1 VRRRLILSATS
12 SLLLGA
18 CTGGASHLSV
28 RGQEPVPSSLGPATG
43 TRLISFTTSEGTNL
57 SFDLSPDGRWIVLDL
72 LGQLW
77 RIPAGGGQATALTDA
92 VGDAA
97 EDVDPSVSPDGSW
110 IAFQGDRNGVEGL
123 WLMPAG
129 GGVPRLLTGT
139 EASVR
144 VRWKTYFRPAWS
156 RHGRQ
161 IAFLRDGRVFLYQ
174 VDRDSTTPLA
184 LHDPPQGVL
193 QHVDWLPD
201 GRLLVFVRSGQ
212 TSGVLWLVEPATGR
226 GTQAPVGQ
234 LPSVIAPASSPDG
247 SRIAYFAEDD
257 EGVPQLWVR
266 PILGGEPVRVT
277 DQRDVLPSRVRWAAD
292 GDELLYVASGRVWRV
307 TLATG
312 QPREIPFT
320 ASVAFQR
327 EEPTLP
333 PVRFPDP
340 GTEQPARGHMGLALS
355 PDGSRIALLVLG
367 RLWVWPPGAAPRAI
381 TDVPITAAWPSWSP
395 DGREIAW
402 SAGAEGAE
410 DIFVTDLG
418 TGRTRRVTSLGGTA
432 ARPSWS
438 PDGRRIAFLYGPGPT
453 APPADRLPRFAIVPA
468 TAENVRDPAALTLLP
483 NLRFT
488 WLGPG
493 LAQERAN
500 WSPTSDALLYYQ
512 PGCVRY
518 SCIYG
523 GGPTTD
529 DLRIVPL
536 DGDPIALEPLTDA
549 ATFVHWAADSS
560 LIYVHGSQLWRAEFR
575 NRSFGEPVRLV
586 EEPALYPS
594 VARDGSIL
602 YVGPDGYR
610 LRRPDGS
617 IVSLAWPLSYTIP
630 RAAPILISD
639 ATVIDG
645 TGAAPSGRSDVLVEN
660 GRIARIAPAG
670 SIQPGP
676 GVEVLAA
683 RGRVLIP
690 GLVDVHSHAGA
701 NPIHHLAYLYHGVTM
716 VRDMGSAMASTAAF
730 AEATTAG
737 VFPGPRVVLGGA
749 HINPGAPYAFTGADI
764 QGTRDRME
772 SERAL
777 RLAQGF
783 GASFIKMQFPA
794 RWSAGAELVRQ
805 AHALGLRIGGHCAHP
820 LPLIAAGIQQLEHLT
835 LCKPLNQAPPQHDLV
850 QLYRNAG
857 VMVTPTFAMIT
868 SVIARGDTA
877 VLRAPDVAPFLQVSP
892 SASSPV
898 AQSWYI
904 LRRRHRAA
912 VSALHDGGVRLATGT
927 DAAEFPG
934 AIHFE
939 LEDLVAA
946 GLTPLEAIA
955 AATGG
960 AARVLGAEDDV
971 GTIAVGKHADLI
983 LLDGDPLEDI
993 RNTRRISQVIK
1004 GGRVVDRAAL
1014 MQRARDQFDPR

>member
-1 VRRRLILSATS
+1 VRQRLILSTTS
-12 SLLLGA
+12 SLLLCA
-18 CTGGASHLSV
+18 CAGGVSHVSV
-28 RGQEPVPSSLGPATG
+28 RGQEPLPASLRPATG
-43 TRLISFTTSEGTNL
+43 ARLISFTTTEATNL
-57 SFDLSPDGRWIVLDL
+57 SFDLSADGRWIVLDL

-92 VGDAA
+92 VADAA
-97 EDVDPSVSPDGSW
+97 EDVDPIVSPDGAW
-110 IAFQGDRNGVEGL
+110 IAFQGDRNDVEGL
-123 WLMPAG
+123 WLIPAV
-129 GGVPRLLTGT
+129 GGVPRLLSGT

-156 RHGRQ
+156 PDSRQ
-161 IAFLRDGRVFLYQ
+161 IAFIRDGRLFLYRL
-174 VDRDSTTPLA
+174 VNDSTTALA
-184 LHDPPQGVL
+184 LANPPSGTVQGVAW
-193 QHVDWLPD
+193 VPD
-201 GRLLVFVRSGQ
+201 GRLMVFVRSGG
-212 TSGVLWLVEPATGR
+212 TSGVLWLVDPETGK
-226 GTQAPVGQ
+226 GTQPPGGQ
-234 LPSVIAPASSPDG
+234 LPNVISLASSPDG
-247 SRIAYFAEDD
+247 SRVAYFVEDD
-257 EGVPQLWVR
+257 QGNPQLWVR
-266 PILGGEPVRVT
+266 PILGGEPARVT
-277 DQRDVLPSRVRWAAD
+277 DQPDVLPSRVRWGA
-292 GDELLYVASGRVWRV
+292 GNEELLYVARGRLWRV
-307 TLATG
+307 ALAGG
-312 QPREIPFT
+312 QSREIPFT
-320 ASVAFQR
+320 ASIAFQR
-327 EEPTLP
+327 DEPTLP
-333 PVRFPDP
+333 PVRFPNP

-355 PDGSRIALLVLG
+355 PDGSRIALLALG
-367 RLWVWPPGAAPRAI
+367 RLWVWPPGAAPRAVA
-381 TDVPITAAWPSWSP
+381 DVPITAAWPSWNP

-402 SAGAEGAE
+402 SAGVRPAE
-410 DIFVTDLG
+410 DIHVTDVG

-438 PDGRRIAFLYGPGPT
+438 PDGRRIAFLYLPGT
-453 APPADRLPRFAIVPA
+453 AATPADRTPRFAIVPA
-468 TAENVRDPAALTLLP
+468 TAENVRDPATLILLP

-493 LAQERAN
+493 PAQERAS
-500 WSPTSDALLYYQ
+500 WSPLSDALLYYQ
-512 PGCVRY
+512 PGCLRY
-518 SCIYG
+518 SCMYG
-523 GGPTTD
+523 GGPATD

-536 DGDPIALEPLTDA
+536 QGDPIPLEPLPDA
-549 ATFVHWAADSS
+549 ATFVQWAADSS
-560 LIYVHGSQLWRAEFR
+560 LIYVHGNQLWRAEFR
-575 NRSFGEPVRLV
+575 NRSFAEPARLV

-602 YVGPDGYR
+602 YLGPDGYR
-610 LRRPDGS
+610 IRRPDGD
-617 IVSLAWPLSYTIP
+617 IVSLGWPLSYAIP
-630 RAAPILISD
+630 RTAPILISG
-639 ATVIDG
+639 ATLIDG

-670 SIQPGP
+670 SIHPGP
-676 GVEVLAA
+676 GVEVVAA
-683 RGRVLIP
+683 QGRVLMP
-690 GLVDVHSHAGA
+690 GLVDLHSHANA
-701 NPIHHLAYLYHGVTM
+701 NPIAYLALLYHGVTM
-716 VRDMGSAMASTAAF
+716 VRDMGSPMASTAAF
-730 AEATTAG
+730 AEAAAAG
-737 VFPGPRVVLGGA
+737 VFPGPRVVLGGVV
-749 HINPGAPYAFTGADI
+749 INPGAPYAFTGAHI

-772 SERAL
+772 ADRAL

-820 LPLIAAGIQQLEHLT
+820 LPLIAAGIQQIEHLT

-877 VLRAPDVAPFLQVSP
+877 VLQAPDVAPFLRVSP
-892 SASSPV
+892 SASSSV
-898 AQSWYI
+898 DKYWYI

-912 VSALHDGGVRLATGT
+912 VSALHVGGVRFATGT
-927 DAAEFPG
+927 DAEFPG

-960 AARVLGAEDDV
+960 AARVLGAADDI

-983 LLDGDPLEDI
+983 LLDGNPLEDI

-1014 MQRARDQFDPR
+1014 MQRARDQLDPR